1 MVRSAK
7 ATIGLK
13 STFESFSNGSLVMS
27 FLGGGHNDFVH
38 LGYQFTLFYIISLP
52 TGKLYR
58 LYYFWV
64 YACDTRYYFWYKLSS
79 YKQTLSPI
87 CNVAYCDFHT
97 LVPPSTISKVHH
109 LLKLI
114 PLPSTSQSW
123 MFSSPILPRLSLH
136 YLHLNPSLHYQSL
149 NLFHLLLIHL
159 PLSLPVLSLR
169 SCLLFLLTPTLLTSS
184 VFPPPTT
191 KVPPTDPLLIPLS
204 NYSFYINGQPRR
216 NYLKTL
222 NQL

>member
-97 LVPPSTISKVHH
+97 LVPPFYRFKGTPSAEVNTTSINFTKLDVFIPHPPSSQPPLSPPQPVTPLSVPQSIPPPIDPSSTQPSRS
-109 LLKLI
+109 I
-114 PLPSTSQSW
+114 PPIMPSLPSNSHTFDFFSFSTPHDKGTSN
-123 MFSSPILPRLSLH
+123 R
-136 YLHLNPSLHYQSL
+136 PS
-149 NLFHLLLIHL
+149 F
-159 PLSLPVLSLR
+159 
-169 SCLLFLLTPTLLTSS
+169 
-184 VFPPPTT
+184 
-191 KVPPTDPLLIPLS
+191 DPLE
-204 NYSFYINGQPRR
+204 
-216 NYLKTL
+216 
-222 NQL
+222 